1 MSRTVI
7 VDSGSGN
14 LHSVQRALEK
24 VGAVV
29 TVSSDPAEVR
39 AAERLVVPGQGAFAD
54 CVRSLREHGLD
65 DAIREFVA
73 TGRPYF
79 GICLGLQVL
88 FDDSEEHG
96 PCAGLGLLRG
106 HVVRFRPES
115 PDLKVPH
122 IGWSP
127 VHAAPAEPLWDGIPD
142 GAHFYFVHSYYVV
155 PDDPAIVAVS
165 ASYGHS
171 FAAAIRYE
179 NLFACQFHPE
189 KSQAMGLKLLSNFIH
204 S

>member
-79 GICLGLQVL
+79 GIC
-88 FDDSEEHG
+88 
-96 PCAGLGLLRG
+96 LGLLRG

>member
-1 MSRTVI
+1 MNRTVV

-24 VGAVV
+24 VGAEVV
-29 TVSSDPAEVR
+29 VSSDPADVR
-39 AAERLVVPGQGAFAD
+39 SADRLVMPGQGAFAD

-65 DAIREFVA
+65 QAIREFVA

-88 FDDSEEHG
+88 FEDSEEHG
-96 PCAGLGLLRG
+96 PCEGLGLLPG

-115 PDLKVPH
+115 AELKVPH
-122 IGWSP
+122 IGWSS
-127 VHAAPAEPLWDGIPD
+127 VHAMTGEPLWNGIPD

-155 PDDPAIVAVS
+155 PADSAIVAVS
-165 ASYGHS
+165 ATYGHS
-171 FAAAIRYE
+171 FAAAVRYE

-189 KSQAMGLKLLSNFIH
+189 KSQALGLRLLSNFIR